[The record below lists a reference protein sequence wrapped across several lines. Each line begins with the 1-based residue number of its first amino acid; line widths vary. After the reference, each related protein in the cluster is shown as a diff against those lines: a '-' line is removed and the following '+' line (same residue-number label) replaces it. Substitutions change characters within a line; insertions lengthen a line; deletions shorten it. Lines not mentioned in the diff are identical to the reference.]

1 MNANRKTIL
10 FPCGTLTEKKD
21 FASTVCL
28 IIISRVPD
36 PNPVTNTSTDRGPIY
51 TECSYFIYVDSSDNN
66 GNKDSPC
73 GLMLVDGVPHVH
85 VNISCQVQA
94 TH

>member
-21 FASTVCL
+21 LASTVCL

-36 PNPVTNTSTDRGPIY
+36 PNPVAKTSTDRGPIFPVAFLQ
-51 TECSYFIYVDSSDNN
+51 EKKN
-66 GNKDSPC
+66 
-73 GLMLVDGVPHVH
+73 L
-85 VNISCQVQA
+85 QA
-94 TH
+94 QYAS